1 VGVDT
6 WEGALKEKFVSVLH
20 DMEFSC
26 VSTISLPE
34 KWFAS
39 LVPFEWSRLVEASW
53 SKLSMKGS

>member
-1 VGVDT
+1 VGVEA
-6 WEGALKEKFVSVLH
+6 WNGALKEKFVSVLH
-20 DMEFSC
+20 DMELSC
-26 VSTISLPE
+26 VSPISLPE